1 MYSYCMFM
9 YLHRAICHSS
19 ATLTEVFPYFFLS
32 CKANTRVKPVKTVRG
47 PHCSKLLCCCTYCLF
62 CVVLCIVCVYMCT
75 VLLPPGG
82 CPIAVK
88 YIISYQRLEF
98 GCLIILVVMSFV
110 VFMLLLYYKS
120 IFHVTSKNSLSRD
133 ADGV

>member
-1 MYSYCMFM
+1 MPS
-9 YLHRAICHSS
+9 
-19 ATLTEVFPYFFLS
+19 LTEVFPYFFLS